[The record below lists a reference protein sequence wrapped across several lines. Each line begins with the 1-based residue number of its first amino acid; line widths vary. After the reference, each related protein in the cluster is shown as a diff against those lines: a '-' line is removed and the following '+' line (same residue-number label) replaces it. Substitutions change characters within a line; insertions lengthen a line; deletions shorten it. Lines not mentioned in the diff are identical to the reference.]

1 MQRIRS
7 KKTVIDV
14 EANKEVAPAMQSS
27 KIPIASTKV
36 ALPIGPHKKEKEKTG
51 KEVVI
56 NV

>member
-14 EANKEVAPAMQSS
+14 EANKQVAPAIQSN
-27 KIPIASTKV
+27 KIPVVNTKA
-36 ALPIGPHKKEKEKTG
+36 ALPIGPHKKETKADN